1 MPLRCTS
8 VRSARHRTARR
19 ALLAALLG
27 AGAIGPTRG
36 AEPSAIAA
44 VLLQPRSTLGFGGSV
59 ALAYKPLV
67 LFEGGRYSADP
78 ATALAPT
85 PRLAG
90 RWQRHGSSFVL
101 TPDAGASFTVPAR
114 LQARAAPADGRWQ
127 GRFRSLGGVG
137 APGQGTAVVAVARTL
152 HFSADGTLRSDSAAG
167 STTSTTEAH
176 AALATS
182 SHGTATT
189 RYTLAGHVLTLT
201 QPDGST
207 RTQLFYRFP
216 DSDRVI
222 GVGSGTYS
230 AR

>member
-1 MPLRCTS
+1 M
-8 VRSARHRTARR
+8 VR
-19 ALLAALLG
+19 AALLT
-27 AGAIGPTRG
+27 AAWLAAATAS
-36 AEPSAIAA
+36 AEPAGIAA
-44 VLLQPRSTLGFGGSV
+44 VLLQPRSTLGFGGGV

-90 RWQRHGSSFVL
+90 RWQRDGSSFVF
-101 TPDAGASFTVPAR
+101 TPDAGSSFTVPAK

-137 APGQGTAVVAVARTL
+137 APGQGTAVVAVAQAL
-152 HFSADGTLRSDSAAG
+152 HFSADGTLRSDSTAG
-167 STTSTTEAH
+167 STTASTTDAPG
-176 AALATS
+176 ALSTS
-182 SHGTATT
+182 SHGTSATG
-189 RYTLAGHVLTLT
+189 YTLAGHVLTLT

>member
-1 MPLRCTS
+1 MPRRCTS
-8 VRSARHRTARR
+8 VRSTRQRAVRR

-27 AGAIGPTRG
+27 AAATSPTRG
-36 AEPSAIAA
+36 AEPPAIAA
-44 VLLQPRSTLGFGGSV
+44 VLLQPRTALGVGGSV

-78 ATALAPT
+78 ATALAPA

-90 RWQRHGSSFVL
+90 RWQRDGSSFVF
-101 TPDAGASFTVPAR
+101 TPDAGSSFTVQAR

-137 APGQGTAVVAVARTL
+137 APGQGTAVVAVAKTL
-152 HFSADGTLRSDSAAG
+152 HFSADGTLRSDSTAG
-167 STTSTTEAH
+167 SSTDAPG
-176 AALATS
+176 ALATS
-182 SHGTATT
+182 SRSSAAT
-189 RYTLAGHVLTLT
+189 RYTLAGHVLTLAL
-201 QPDGST
+201 PDGST

-222 GVGSGTYS
+222 GVGGGTYS

>member
-1 MPLRCTS
+1 M
-8 VRSARHRTARR
+8 
-19 ALLAALLG
+19 
-27 AGAIGPTRG
+27 
-36 AEPSAIAA
+36 
-44 VLLQPRSTLGFGGSV
+44 
-59 ALAYKPLV
+59 

-90 RWQRHGSSFVL
+90 RWQRDGSSFVF
-101 TPDAGASFTVPAR
+101 TPDAGPSFAVPAK

-137 APGQGTAVVAVARTL
+137 APGQGTAVVAVAQAL
-152 HFSADGTLRSDSAAG
+152 HFSADGTLRSDSTAG
-167 STTSTTEAH
+167 STTASTTANTTEAH

-189 RYTLAGHVLTLT
+189 RYTLAGHVLTLS